1 MYSRKSVRPRIEP
14 WGAPALTGYFCKD
27 FPSRATLS
35 GLLGQAK
42 LIFYLAYVHMSTLCS
57 TWNIFFHFF
66 LHETIYFG
74 IYSLF
79 IFSLVFFFYC
89 LFITSILG
97 NKQKL
102 WCLQFFIYES
112 RATMCESML
121 KISIFTFFLW
131 YIIWTLLHRGLF
143 ETKKKTFL
151 FNSMLIYFLLY
162 NW

>member
-1 MYSRKSVRPRIEP
+1 
-14 WGAPALTGYFCKD
+14 
-27 FPSRATLS
+27 
-35 GLLGQAK
+35 
-42 LIFYLAYVHMSTLCS
+42 MSTLCS

-143 ETKKKTFL
+143 ETKKKHFY
-151 FNSMLIYFLLY
+151 LIRCWFIFFYLIDKGFCLIHEFVFCIKLDIIGRQ
-162 NW
+162 NFGTKVA